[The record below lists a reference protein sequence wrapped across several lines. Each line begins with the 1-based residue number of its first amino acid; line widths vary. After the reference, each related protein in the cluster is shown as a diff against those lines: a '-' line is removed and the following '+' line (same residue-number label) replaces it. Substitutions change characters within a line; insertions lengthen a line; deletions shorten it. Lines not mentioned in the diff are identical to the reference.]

1 MTNKRI
7 VVVGGGAAGILA
19 ASRAAMD
26 GTEVYL
32 IEKNEK
38 LGKKLF
44 ITGKGRCNVT
54 NSAAISEFF
63 SHIPTNPKFLYRA
76 LHGFTNEDLMA
87 LLEDTGLQ
95 LKTERGG
102 RVFPE
107 SDKSSDVIRALSRIL
122 GKAGA
127 KVALKTSVRE
137 IIVKEGKVCGVKL
150 DKGNLPCDAVILA
163 TGGFSYPSTG
173 SSGEGHQMAV
183 LLGHH
188 TTKIY
193 PALIPLL
200 TPNIPEMRK
209 LKGLALKN
217 IALTYREN
225 GKTLYTEQGEMEF
238 TAYGFTGPLILS
250 ASTRIV
256 DRDFK
261 KAEISIDLKPALPE
275 EKLEARILRDFSENQ
290 NAKMKDVLRKLFPKQ
305 LISVVLSRAN
315 ISGEKQVNAITKQER
330 QQLIRITKGLTFP
343 VCGTRPIGEAI
354 ITRGGIPVSEINPA
368 TMQSKQI
375 AGLYFAGE
383 MIDVDAET
391 GGYNLQIAFSTG
403 WLAGKNAAE
412 SLLNA

>member
-87 LLEDTGLQ
+87 MLEDTGLQ

-127 KVALKTSVRE
+127 KVAL
-137 IIVKEGKVCGVKL
+137 
-150 DKGNLPCDAVILA
+150 
-163 TGGFSYPSTG
+163 
-173 SSGEGHQMAV
+173 
-183 LLGHH
+183 
-188 TTKIY
+188 
-193 PALIPLL
+193 
-200 TPNIPEMRK
+200 
-209 LKGLALKN
+209 
-217 IALTYREN
+217 
-225 GKTLYTEQGEMEF
+225 
-238 TAYGFTGPLILS
+238 
-250 ASTRIV
+250 
-256 DRDFK
+256 
-261 KAEISIDLKPALPE
+261 
-275 EKLEARILRDFSENQ
+275 
-290 NAKMKDVLRKLFPKQ
+290 
-305 LISVVLSRAN
+305 
-315 ISGEKQVNAITKQER
+315 
-330 QQLIRITKGLTFP
+330 
-343 VCGTRPIGEAI
+343 
-354 ITRGGIPVSEINPA
+354 
-368 TMQSKQI
+368 
-375 AGLYFAGE
+375 
-383 MIDVDAET
+383 
-391 GGYNLQIAFSTG
+391 
-403 WLAGKNAAE
+403 
-412 SLLNA
+412 